1 MKLLKWCYA
10 KLVKARFH
18 LLFFNNLMDVTATCF
33 AYIGGTRQH
42 TQKTVAMAVGI
53 VAAVGFVLVLLLFA
67 RSVMKKKRT
76 GKYEGH

>member
-1 MKLLKWCYA
+1 
-10 KLVKARFH
+10 
-18 LLFFNNLMDVTATCF
+18 MDVTATCF

-53 VAAVGFVLVLLLFA
+53 VAAVGFVLVLLLFV